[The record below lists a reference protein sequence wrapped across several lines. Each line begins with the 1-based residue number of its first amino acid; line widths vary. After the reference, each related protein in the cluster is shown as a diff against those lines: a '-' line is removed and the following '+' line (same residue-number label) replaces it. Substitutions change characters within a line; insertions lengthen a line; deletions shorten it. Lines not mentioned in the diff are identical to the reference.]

1 MSGAVSVFFMPRGPV
16 SAIPGVAEMATGPVL
31 GAFAGL
37 LLQKRRAVLLVLLAH
52 VVTLELVRLPY
63 NGPTVDGIHLG
74 SLYGAIAFAMRRGFQ
89 GLLLFFPALVGVI
102 YGAGPARWLSRES
115 APRRWTLVL
124 RRIFAGGLAVV
135 MAAAVCVVAQPA
147 HTEPMTGADGNV
159 VAGSIA
165 ELSTAHVGGHDTTLM
180 LRGNSTKA
188 PVLLYLAGGPGGTD
202 LGAMRLFGE
211 ALENDFLVA
220 TWDQRG
226 AGSSYGALDPSST
239 LTLDQVVDHTIE
251 LVDPLCTRF
260 HKDKVYVV
268 GNSWGT
274 LLGVLAVQK
283 RPDLFAAYVGAGQ
296 MVNLPETDRIFYDD
310 TLDSARRTGND
321 GLVKK
326 LIDNG
331 PPPYDEVFAY
341 EQAISH
347 EHQWND

>member
-226 AGSSYGALDPSST
+226 QGLPMVRSTRVRRSLSIRWSITQSSSSIRCALASTRTRSTSSAIPGALFRAFLPFKNDPT
-239 LTLDQVVDHTIE
+239 CLRHTSE
-251 LVDPLCTRF
+251 
-260 HKDKVYVV
+260 
-268 GNSWGT
+268 
-274 LLGVLAVQK
+274 
-283 RPDLFAAYVGAGQ
+283 PD
-296 MVNLPETDRIFYDD
+296 R
-310 TLDSARRTGND
+310 
-321 GLVKK
+321 
-326 LIDNG
+326 
-331 PPPYDEVFAY
+331 
-341 EQAISH
+341 
-347 EHQWND
+347 W